1 MVEKDIIFGNRDKM
15 YCCLHKLK
23 NVMMLLVGLV
33 VPNEE
38 KALVESKFTMNK
50 NLVKESFV
58 EFFIKVVAYKKN
70 LQTVE

>member
-1 MVEKDIIFGNRDKM
+1 
-15 YCCLHKLK
+15 
-23 NVMMLLVGLV
+23 MMLLVGLV

-38 KALVESKFTMNK
+38 KALVESKLTMNK